1 MVETHA
7 YVREHAEDRACAADK
22 LFCKWYIEARSYAR
36 KNAESRV
43 WAAAKSFCEW
53 QRRVPTGPTP
63 GVCKVADSEF
73 AIWVGTNHI
82 LFVKLRFIG
91 KGLNTP
97 LPPVTRPRRKL
108 CT

>member
-36 KNAESRV
+36 KNAGSRV

-63 GVCKVADSEF
+63 VKTLIEAGPQRKHLILEILGISENVDNF
-73 AIWVGTNHI
+73 FH
-82 LFVKLRFIG
+82 
-91 KGLNTP
+91 
-97 LPPVTRPRRKL
+97 
-108 CT
+108 